1 MSELIVVSSDHA
13 GWTLKNHIKLF
24 LEKLAFN
31 VEDVGTY
38 SDEPVDYPAYTL
50 KAATKV
56 VSGECRRAIVFCGT
70 GQGDAMVANKV
81 PGIRAAL
88 CWDVSTARLS
98 RAHNDANVLV
108 LGGWFIGHRL
118 AEDIVRA
125 WLETP
130 FEAGRH
136 ARRLAEVAAIE
147 KNMLTRRRG
156 IFDLSS
162 TVAPG
167 MPVWPGDGEVTF
179 AQRSIDGIAKL
190 TTLTMSAHAGSH
202 VDGPV
207 HVIPGASGVNS
218 IELDKLMGLAR
229 VCQLGEVE
237 AIDRSVLEE
246 LDLSGVTRLLLGTGG
261 QKQLTQGGFRSEYAY
276 FTPEAAQ
283 YLIEQGLVLVAV
295 KNLSVDQYDTNI
307 YPIHRML
314 LNAGV
319 VVAEGIDLNGVPAG
333 DYELI
338 CLPLKI
344 EDGDGAP
351 ARVIL
356 RAL

>member
-13 GWTLKNHIKLF
+13 GWELKNHVKPF
-24 LEKLAFN
+24 LEKMAFS
-31 VEDVGTY
+31 VEDVGTF
-38 SDEPVDYPAYTL
+38 STEPVDYPAFTL
-50 KAATKV
+50 KAAMKV

-118 AEDIVRA
+118 AEEIVRT

-136 ARRLAEVAAIE
+136 TRRLAEVAAIE
-147 KNMLTRRRG
+147 KRILAMRHGTY
-156 IFDLSS
+156 DLSC
-162 TVAPG
+162 TITPG

-179 AQRSIDGIAKL
+179 TQHKFRGVAKL
-190 TTLTMSAHAGSH
+190 TTLAISAHTGSH
-202 VDGPV
+202 VDSPA
-207 HVIPGASGVNS
+207 HLIPGAPGVDS
-218 IELDKLMGLAR
+218 LELDKLVGPAR
-229 VCQLGEVE
+229 VCQLGDVKI
-237 AIDRSVLEE
+237 IDRSVLEG
-246 LDLSGVTRLLLGTGG
+246 LDLDGAVRLLLGTGG
-261 QKQLTQGGFRSEYAY
+261 SVLLAQDGFQRDYAY
-276 FTPEAAQ
+276 LTPEAAR
-283 YLIEQGLVLVAV
+283 YLVERGILLVAV
-295 KNLSVDQYDTNI
+295 ESLSVDSYNAND
-307 YPIHRML
+307 YPAHHIL
-314 LNAGV
+314 LSAGV
-319 VVAEGIDLNGVPAG
+319 AVVEGVNLTSVPAG

-344 EDGDGAP
+344 KGGDGAP